1 MLLMF
6 VLSVAVAM
14 PSATAQ
20 DSQYAK
26 AKKKAQKK
34 EYKAKLK
41 EYKKGKWEI
50 FGTSHTMEVAL
61 LDHYEKLEEEGA
73 REYMGVASSFISMNV
88 GQQSAMNSACNKY
101 AHDAQTMVR
110 GRVMSDLFSDA
121 DDVPAEF
128 DKFYSAYESMVVKE
142 IKGEMTPTY
151 SIVRVKGKDEKG
163 RKIYEMRSFYV
174 VNENAAAKARLRA
187 METALEESN
196 MAQQYAKR
204 ISNFVREEAPA
215 E

>member
-1 MLLMF
+1 
-6 VLSVAVAM
+6 
-14 PSATAQ
+14 
-20 DSQYAK
+20 
-26 AKKKAQKK
+26 
-34 EYKAKLK
+34 
-41 EYKKGKWEI
+41 
-50 FGTSHTMEVAL
+50 
-61 LDHYEKLEEEGA
+61 
-73 REYMGVASSFISMNV
+73 
-88 GQQSAMNSACNKY
+88 MNSACNKY